1 MATKKTEETTE
12 SMIIDPK
19 TMNIFQKMQAITQEI
34 SAVAKNL
41 NVGFGKSQYKAVGEA
56 DVLAAVKPI
65 EAKWGI
71 YSYPLERNVI
81 DSGTLENI
89 KSDGSV
95 SRSQFLRVATTY
107 RFVNTDKTDEY
118 IDMVSYGDGVDTQD
132 KAPGKAMTY
141 SDKYSLLKA
150 YKIIT
155 GDDPDQNYSQEYT
168 SYNTLVSQKQTQK
181 AAQSAQQP
189 TPKAEQDGPIQGYPS
204 RAEMLEVCKHH
215 FNGNNLEKLLNY
227 YKVETIDAL
236 DDTKLAVAYSTAMKN
251 KTA

>member
-1 MATKKTEETTE
+1 MATKKTVEESNE
-12 SMIIDPK
+12 FVIDISG
-19 TMNIFQKMQAITQEI
+19 MNIFQKMQAITQEI
-34 SAVAKNL
+34 SSVAKNL

-65 EAKWGI
+65 EAKYGV
-71 YSYPLERNVI
+71 YSYPLERNII

-107 RFVNTDKTDEY
+107 RFVNMDKTDEF

-168 SYNTLVSQKQTQK
+168 SYNTQSAPKQK
-181 AAQSAQQP
+181 AA
-189 TPKAEQDGPIQGYPS
+189 PKAEPQPAQNGPIQGYPS
-204 RAEMLEVCKHH
+204 RDEMIEACKNH
-215 FNGNNLEKLLNY
+215 FNGDNLQKLLTY
-227 YKVETIDAL
+227 YKVDAIEAL
-236 DDTKLAVAYSTAMKN
+236 NDSQLAVAYSTAMKN
-251 KTA
+251 KSA